1 MQGWIHGSRILSL
14 AQMTDIEIVQGCI
27 TKNLTPH
34 NDQGLPIRPAD
45 VLVQHIADLEQE
57 LSRLDELAWDLSGE
71 ERERIILDQIDPL
84 QQRLNGFKNYLQS
97 IKTSNW
103 DEFEL
108 PQERDIE
115 GCFAS
120 CLINFKYRAEEV
132 DRIVPKQPDLA
143 HEEVPPAGE
152 SKSPRSVHAQECN
165 KKCREIAK
173 HIWDRQ
179 PDFTIA
185 AMINHSQIIHQA
197 KKPDGSSYSE
207 MTIRNWIRDLCP
219 NPKPGRRPVVSQTK
233 RLIHHLATRGD
244 AP

>member
-1 MQGWIHGSRILSL
+1 MQGWIHGSQILSL

-57 LSRLDELAWDLSGE
+57 LSRLDELAWDLRGV
-71 ERERIILDQIDPL
+71 EREKMILFQIEPL
-84 QQRLNGFKNYLQS
+84 QERLQSCKMYLQS
-97 IKTSNW
+97 INSSNW

-108 PQERDIE
+108 PKERDIE

-120 CLINFKYRAEEV
+120 YLTNCRYLPEEV

-143 HEEVPPAGE
+143 HEELPPAGE

-173 HIWDRQ
+173 RIWDRQ
-179 PDFTIA
+179 PDFSIA

-219 NPKPGRRPVVSQTK
+219 NPKPGRRPAAYQSNSISK
-233 RLIHHLATRGD
+233 
-244 AP
+244 